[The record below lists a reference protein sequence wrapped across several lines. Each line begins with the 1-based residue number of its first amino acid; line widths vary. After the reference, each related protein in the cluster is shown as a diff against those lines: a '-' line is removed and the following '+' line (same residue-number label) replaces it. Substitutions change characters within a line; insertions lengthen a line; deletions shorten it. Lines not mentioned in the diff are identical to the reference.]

1 VKYELQGRV
10 STVCEECESVNVLVE
25 HEPPE
30 RSSESWDEAIERFHE
45 QTDATDGG
53 TAEPDEETPESG
65 EETGE
70 PDGGTVSETR
80 QVVRKV
86 SGE

>member
-1 VKYELQGRV
+1 MPCDRCGGRLVKYELQGRV

-30 RSSESWDEAIERFHE
+30 RPSESWDEAIERFYE
-45 QTDATDGG
+45 QTEA
-53 TAEPDEETPESG
+53 AEPDEETTD
-65 EETGE
+65 ETK
-70 PDGGTVSETR
+70 